1 MPVRDLVLLALICLA
16 WAGNFLTSKLALQEF
31 PPLLF
36 TALRLI
42 VLAAALLPFLR
53 WPPAGQWRRLAAVSL
68 CTAVLHFGLSFW
80 SLRLSSTLAS
90 PAILMQSYVP
100 MASLLAWRLL
110 GERFHWRTGTAI
122 ALSFTG
128 VLVLG
133 LDPSV
138 LERPAALLLMLA
150 SAFFLALGSV
160 LMRDLRG
167 FDLVNQQGWTA
178 LLGIS
183 PLLLWSLA
191 SEGDP
196 LPAIRTASWVAWAGV
211 AYAAIIASL
220 LGHGLYFRLL
230 QRHPVAQVTPYL
242 LIAPLLAILLGIVFL
257 GDRVGLRLWLGGV
270 MVLGG
275 VLAIALRNLAK
286 QRRAVRGRGESRPA
300 RAGAATSGTG
310 PAGR

>member
-1 MPVRDLVLLALICLA
+1 MTAIMPARDLALLALICLA
-16 WAGNFLTSKLALQEF
+16 WAGNFLTSKLALHEF

-36 TALRLI
+36 TALRLLL
-42 VLAAALLPFLR
+42 LAAMLLPFLR

-68 CTAVLHFGLSFW
+68 CNGVLHFGLSFW
-80 SLRLSSTLAS
+80 SLRLSNTLAS
-90 PAILMQSYVP
+90 AAILMQSYVP
-100 MASLLAWRLL
+100 MASLLAWWLL

-122 ALSFTG
+122 ALSFAG

-133 LDPSV
+133 FEPSV
-138 LERPAALLLMLA
+138 LARPSALLLMLA

-178 LLGIS
+178 LIGLL
-183 PLLLWSLA
+183 PLTLWSLA
-191 SEGDP
+191 GEGDP
-196 LPAIRTASWVAWAGV
+196 LPAIRSASWVAWFGV
-211 AYAAIIASL
+211 AYAALVASL
-220 LGHGLYFRLL
+220 IGHGLYFRLM

-242 LIAPLLAILLGIVFL
+242 LTTPLLATLLGIVVL
-257 GDRVGLRLWLGGV
+257 GDRVGPRLWLGGA

-286 QRRAVRGRGESRPA
+286 TQ
-300 RAGAATSGTG
+300 GAL
-310 PAGR
+310 RN